1 VPLRE
6 IVLRVPNRPGELARI
21 ARVFAHERINLAA
34 ISVDSTA
41 KQGSVRLVVN
51 DPERALGLLRAAGYT
66 VETHELLAL
75 ELEDRAG
82 SFLRV
87 LDVLAKE
94 RINVRSVVILVAR
107 AGGRALVGVAVDE
120 LEQARKALRGTGYLS
135 ESAERLVSNADLVA
149 GSPTIPEESVG
160 MLL

>member
-6 IVLRVPNRPGELARI
+6 IGLRVPNRPGELARI
-21 ARVFAHERINLAA
+21 ARALARERINLAA
-34 ISVDSTA
+34 ISVDSTP

-51 DPERALGLLRAAGYT
+51 DPDRAVPLLRGLGYSL
-66 VETHELLAL
+66 ETHELLAL

-107 AGGRALVGVAVDE
+107 TGGRALVAVSVDE
-120 LEQARKALRGTGYLS
+120 MGRARQALRGTGFLS
-135 ESAERLVSNADLVA
+135 EAAERLVSNADLVA
-149 GSPTIPEESVG
+149 GTPTIPEESVG